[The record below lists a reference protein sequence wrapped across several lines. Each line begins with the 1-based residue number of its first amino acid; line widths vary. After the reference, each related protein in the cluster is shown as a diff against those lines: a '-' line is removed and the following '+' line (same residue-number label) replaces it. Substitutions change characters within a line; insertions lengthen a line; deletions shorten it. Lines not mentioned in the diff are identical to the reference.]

1 MIMHRLAKTSI
12 LLLSILV
19 LRPGSINA
27 QSTSSPYSIFGIGIL
42 EGSSVGPSKGMGGT
56 GIAFLSEMSINSMNP
71 ASYCGLDSLLTIFE
85 VGIFGKYSTFTTV
98 HDYQTDAN
106 ANLKYVLMGFR
117 INHWLATSFGFSPYS
132 SIGYNI
138 NATAPVEGTAHEY
151 LETFSGSG
159 GVNQIYAGASAK
171 ILKNLSI
178 GVNAA
183 YLFGNITRIESSDA
197 FNYIYKDVTYVSNF
211 DFNYGLNYQINIKK
225 WRYNLGLIYSRSK
238 DLRTKNT
245 TTIETA
251 TGTETLKEY
260 TYNYSIPQTLGAGI
274 AISKGFF
281 RAGIDFE
288 RSDWKDIEFSN
299 VYFQTRNSNRYSFGT
314 EFALPGERKGTLKM
328 IFLRFGGEYR
338 QSYLIVNN
346 VPINCGAVTFGT
358 GLPLKGT
365 LNAINV
371 ALELG
376 NIGTTTGGL
385 IRENYIGLHLDMS
398 LRALWFE
405 KRKYN

>member
-1 MIMHRLAKTSI
+1 MYRLVKNSF
-12 LLLSILV
+12 LLLSLLV
-19 LRPGSINA
+19 LRPDSIYA

-56 GIAFLSEMSINSMNP
+56 GIAFLSEMSVNSMNP
-71 ASYCGLDSLLTIFE
+71 ASYSGLDSLLTIFE
-85 VGIFGKYSTFTTV
+85 VGIFGKYSSFSTV
-98 HDYQTDAN
+98 RDNQTDAN

-117 INHWLATSFGFSPYS
+117 LNPWLATSFGFSPYS

-138 NATAPVEGTAHEY
+138 NATAPVEGTAQQY

-159 GVNQIYAGASAK
+159 GVNQIYVGASVK
-171 ILKNLSI
+171 ILKNLSV

-183 YLFGNITRIESSDA
+183 YLFGNITRNESSAGFD
-197 FNYIYKDVTYVSNF
+197 YTYKDVTYVSNF
-211 DFNYGLNYQINIKK
+211 DFNYGLNYQLNIKK
-225 WRYNLGLIYSRSK
+225 WKYNLGFIYSRSK

-260 TYNYSIPQTLGAGI
+260 TYNYSIPQTIGAGF
-274 AISKGFF
+274 ALNKGFF
-281 RAGIDFE
+281 KAGIDFE

-314 EFALPGERKGTLKM
+314 EFALPGDRKGTLKM

-338 QSYLIVNN
+338 QSYLVVNN
-346 VPINCGAVTFGT
+346 VPIDCGTVTFGT

-376 NIGTTTGGL
+376 KIGTTKRGL
-385 IRENYIGLHLDMS
+385 IREDYIGVHLDMS

>member
-1 MIMHRLAKTSI
+1 MHRLVKTSV
-12 LLLSILV
+12 LLLSLLV
-19 LRPGSINA
+19 LRPGIIFA
-27 QSTSSPYSIFGIGIL
+27 QSTSSPYSIFGIGFL

-56 GIAFLSEMSINSMNP
+56 GIAFLSEMSVNPMNP
-71 ASYCGLDSLLTIFE
+71 ASYSGLDSLLTIFE
-85 VGIFGKYSTFTTV
+85 VGIFGKYSSFSTV
-98 HDYQTDAN
+98 HDNQTDAN

-117 INHWLATSFGFSPYS
+117 INPWLATSFGFSPYS

-138 NATAPVEGTAHEY
+138 NATAPIEGTAHEY

-159 GVNQIYAGASAK
+159 GVNQIYIGASAN
-171 ILKNLSI
+171 IIKNLSI

-183 YLFGNITRIESSDA
+183 YLFGNITRNESSAA
-197 FNYIYKDVTYVSNF
+197 FEYTYKDVTYVSNF

-225 WRYNLGLIYSRSK
+225 WKYNLGLIYSRSK

-245 TTIETA
+245 TTIKTA

-260 TYNYSIPQTLGAGI
+260 TYKYSIPETFGAGI
-274 AISKGFF
+274 AVTKGFF
-281 RAGIDFE
+281 KAGIDFE
-288 RSDWKDIEFSN
+288 RSDWKNIEFSN
-299 VYFQTRNSNRYSFGT
+299 IYFQTRNSNRYSFGT
-314 EFALPGERKGTLKM
+314 EFPLPGDRKGTVKM
-328 IFLRFGGEYR
+328 IFLRFGGDYR
-338 QSYLIVNN
+338 QSYLVINN
-346 VPINCGAVTFGT
+346 IPINCGTLTLGT

-365 LNAINV
+365 LNGINI

-376 NIGTTTGGL
+376 KIGTTKSGL
-385 IRENYIGLHLDMS
+385 IREDYIGLHLDMS

>member
-1 MIMHRLAKTSI
+1 MHRLVKTSI
-12 LLLSILV
+12 LLLSLLV
-19 LRPGSINA
+19 LRPVSICA
-27 QSTSSPYSIFGIGIL
+27 QSTSSPYSIFGIGVL

-56 GIAFLSEMSINSMNP
+56 GIAFLSEMSVNPMNP

-85 VGIFGKYSTFTTV
+85 VGIFGKYSSFSTV
-98 HDYQTDAN
+98 HDNQTDAN

-117 INHWLATSFGFSPYS
+117 LNPWLATSFGFSPYS

-138 NATAPVEGTAHEY
+138 NATAPIEGTAHEY
-151 LETFSGSG
+151 LENFSGSG
-159 GVNQIYAGASAK
+159 GVNQIYLGASAK
-171 ILKNLSI
+171 IIKNLSI

-183 YLFGNITRIESSDA
+183 YLFGNITRSESSAA
-197 FNYIYKDVTYVSNF
+197 FEYTYKDVTYVSNF

-225 WRYNLGLIYSRSK
+225 WKYNLGLIYSRSK

-245 TTIETA
+245 TTIKTP

-260 TYNYSIPQTLGAGI
+260 TYKYSIPQTFGAGI
-274 AISKGFF
+274 AVTTGFF
-281 RAGIDFE
+281 KAGFDFE
-288 RSDWKDIEFSN
+288 RSDWKNIEFSN
-299 VYFQTRNSNRYSFGT
+299 VYFQTRNSNRYSFGA
-314 EFALPGERKGTLKM
+314 EFPMPGERKGTVKM

-338 QSYLIVNN
+338 QSYLVINN
-346 VPINCGAVTFGT
+346 VPINCGTVTLGT

-365 LNAINV
+365 LNGINV

-376 NIGTTTGGL
+376 KIGTTKSGL
-385 IRENYIGLHLDMS
+385 IREDYIGVHLDMS